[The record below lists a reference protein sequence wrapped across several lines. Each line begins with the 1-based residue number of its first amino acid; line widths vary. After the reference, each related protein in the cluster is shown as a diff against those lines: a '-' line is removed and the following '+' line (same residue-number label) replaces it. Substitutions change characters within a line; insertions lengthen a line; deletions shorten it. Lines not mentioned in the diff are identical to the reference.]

1 MFGGAVESNWTRR
14 NALAYADR
22 ISGRAACEEYCD
34 GGEDADA
41 EVGLF
46 GERACGP
53 TNEESSIASLK

>member
-1 MFGGAVESNWTRR
+1 MDTENRARSR
-14 NALAYADR
+14 ADR
-22 ISGRAACEEYCD
+22 RGGNPACEEYVD
-34 GGEDADA
+34 GGEDA